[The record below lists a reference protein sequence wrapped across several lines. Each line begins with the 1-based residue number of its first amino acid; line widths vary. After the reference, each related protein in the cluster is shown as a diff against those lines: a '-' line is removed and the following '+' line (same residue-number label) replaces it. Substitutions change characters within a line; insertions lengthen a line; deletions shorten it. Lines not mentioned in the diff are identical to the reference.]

1 MSMKIITVPEEVL
14 VYPSNY
20 TCPHRGRIG
29 FHGIRLDSGICFF
42 DSKNQRNCQGP
53 VDDPEGFPEW
63 CPLEDYD
70 PTDHQE
76 KTCVN
81 CPDKGDDMACCAT
94 LRARVRVLEAEA
106 DSCTIFVG
114 KMEAERD
121 TLRVEIE
128 FLRDAL
134 KPAVRPDVHA
144 LVTKERDTLGADSRI
159 LLARA
164 KELEDYILTKGIPDA
179 PCPICHYNGNGYYT
193 ELMHDCVKRHKALTP
208 AYGDQP

>member
-1 MSMKIITVPEEVL
+1 MSASYTNEIDEAYASGYDRAWSEGCELAAGVRSRWKESDDKHLARIIA
-14 VYPSNY
+14 
-20 TCPHRGRIG
+20 
-29 FHGIRLDSGICFF
+29 
-42 DSKNQRNCQGP
+42 
-53 VDDPEGFPEW
+53 
-63 CPLEDYD
+63 LESESD
-70 PTDHQE
+70 
-76 KTCVN
+76 
-81 CPDKGDDMACCAT
+81 A
-94 LRARVRVLEAEA
+94 
-106 DSCTIFVG
+106 
-114 KMEAERD
+114 
-121 TLRVEIE
+121 LRVEIE

>member
-1 MSMKIITVPEEVL
+1 MT
-14 VYPSNY
+14 
-20 TCPHRGRIG
+20 
-29 FHGIRLDSGICFF
+29 
-42 DSKNQRNCQGP
+42 
-53 VDDPEGFPEW
+53 
-63 CPLEDYD
+63 D
-70 PTDHQE
+70 PTEQEVGEALEWADGRAVYSDAASHSARTLSRAIRQRDERIKELEAKESGMDMVLSAGRDEIERADRAEARIKELQEALRVQFE
-76 KTCVN
+76 KTSE
-81 CPDKGDDMACCAT
+81 AE
-94 LRARVRVLEAEA
+94 ARVKSLEAEA